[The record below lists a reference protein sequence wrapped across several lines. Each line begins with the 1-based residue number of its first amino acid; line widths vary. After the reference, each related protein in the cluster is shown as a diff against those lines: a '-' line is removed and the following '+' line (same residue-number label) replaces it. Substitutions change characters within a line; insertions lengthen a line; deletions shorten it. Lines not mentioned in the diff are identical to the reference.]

1 MGSPNGADLTI
12 RTATPGITPISISRR
27 VIALLPRTD
36 TTVRDSPF
44 ARSANVISVFLFILS
59 RLHLPEDIYD
69 HPFTVEL
76 SDLHVIDPVPHFQ
89 FTVAAPPSTSKMVTS
104 FCCSAA
110 GVCLPEPV
118 RVPCTSDIALIWP
131 RPL

>member
-69 HPFTVEL
+69 HPFAVEL

-89 FTVAAPPSTSKMVTS
+89 FYRGGSAQHVEDGDV
-104 FCCSAA
+104 FLLLCCRRMLA
-110 GVCLPEPV
+110 
-118 RVPCTSDIALIWP
+118 
-131 RPL
+131 